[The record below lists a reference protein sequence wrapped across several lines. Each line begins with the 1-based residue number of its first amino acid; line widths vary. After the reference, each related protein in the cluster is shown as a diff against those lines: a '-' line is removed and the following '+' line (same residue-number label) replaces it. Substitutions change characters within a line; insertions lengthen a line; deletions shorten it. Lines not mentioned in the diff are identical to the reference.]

1 MSVFSAI
8 APVVIIAA
16 LGYACRRFNWLAAS
30 ETDVLERI
38 AFNFLIPCL
47 LFLGTATADFPAD
60 MDWHFLFAFYLVV
73 LVVYMLGMAVGAS
86 VFHFKRR
93 ENSVFGMGC
102 AYSNV
107 TVLGVPITLELLGD
121 KALVPMFVIISVHNL
136 LIYSFGTILAESGNQ
151 DGRTLAAHLWRVAKD
166 VFLNPIS
173 SSLVVGA
180 LFNLAGFSLFGPLEA
195 ALELLGRAAVPG
207 AIFALGA
214 ALTRYRVRGALG
226 TATVMVI
233 LKLVVMPALMWL
245 MMGVVFDVREDW
257 LQTAVIL
264 ACMPAG
270 ISVYVFSR
278 RYQCGETAAAAA
290 VVLSSLAASLS
301 IGCFSWLLGIR

>member
-8 APVVIIAA
+8 FPVVIIAG
-16 LGYACRRFNWLAAS
+16 LGYSCRRFNWLAAN
-30 ETDVLERI
+30 ETDVLERLS
-38 AFNFLIPCL
+38 FNFLIPCL

-73 LVVYMLGMAVGAS
+73 LLVYLLGMSIGAS
-86 VFHFKRR
+86 VFHFRRR
-93 ENSVFGMGC
+93 ENSVFGMGG

-121 KALVPMFVIISVHNL
+121 VALVPMFVIISIHNL
-136 LIYSFGTILAESGNQ
+136 LIYTFGTIVAESGNH
-151 DGRTLAAHLWRVAKD
+151 DGRTLLAHLRRVVTD
-166 VFLNPIS
+166 MVLNPIS
-173 SSLVVGA
+173 GSLLAGA
-180 LFNLAGFSLFGPLEA
+180 IFNLLGFSLFGPLEA
-195 ALELLGRAAVPG
+195 ALELLSRAAVPG

-214 ALTRYRVRGALG
+214 ALTRYHVRGELG
-226 TATVMVI
+226 SATMMVI

-245 MMGVVFDVREDW
+245 MMKFVFDVREDW
-257 LQTAVIL
+257 MRTAVIL

-278 RYQCGETAAAAA
+278 RYQAGETAAAAA
-290 VVLSSLAASLS
+290 IVLSSLAAIIS
-301 IGCFSWLLGIR
+301 ISCFSWLLGI

>member
-1 MSVFSAI
+1 MFVFSAI
-8 APVVIIAA
+8 FPVVIIAA
-16 LGYACRRFNWLAAS
+16 LGYVCRRCNWLAVND
-30 ETDVLERI
+30 TDVLERV

-60 MDWHFLFAFYLVV
+60 MDWHFLLAFYLVV
-73 LVVYMLGMAVGAS
+73 LLVYLLGMGIGAT
-86 VFHFKRR
+86 VFRFKGR
-93 ENSVFGMGC
+93 ENSVFGMGG

-121 KALVPMFVIISVHNL
+121 TALVPMFIIISIHNL
-136 LIYSFGTILAESGNQ
+136 LIYSFGTILAESRNH
-151 DGRTLAAHLWRVAKD
+151 DGRTLLAHLRRVVTD

-173 SSLVVGA
+173 GSLLAGA
-180 LFNLAGFSLFGPLEA
+180 LFNLLGFSLFRPLEA
-195 ALELLGRAAVPG
+195 ALELLSRAAVPG

-214 ALTRYRVRGALG
+214 ALTRYRVRGELSA
-226 TATVMVI
+226 ATVMVV

-245 MMGVVFDVREDW
+245 MMSMVFNIREDW
-257 LQTAVIL
+257 MKTAVIL

-290 VVLSSLAASLS
+290 IALSSLTAGIS
-301 IGCFSWLLGIR
+301 ISYFCWVLGI

>member
-1 MSVFSAI
+1 MPVFSAI
-8 APVVIIAA
+8 LPVVLIAA
-16 LGYACRRFNWLAAS
+16 LGYVCRRFNWLAAG
-30 ETDVLERI
+30 ETDVLERLS
-38 AFNFLIPCL
+38 FNFLIPCL

-73 LVVYMLGMAVGAS
+73 LLVYLLGMGIGSS

-93 ENSVFGMGC
+93 ENAVFGMGG

-121 KALVPMFVIISVHNL
+121 VALVPMFVIISVHNL
-136 LIYSFGTILAESGNQ
+136 LIYTFGTILAESGNH
-151 DGRTLAAHLWRVAKD
+151 DGRTLFAHLRRIVAD
-166 VFLNPIS
+166 MFLNPIS
-173 SSLVVGA
+173 GSLLAGA
-180 LFNLAGFSLFGPLEA
+180 IFNLLGFSLLKPLED
-195 ALELLGRAAVPG
+195 ALEMLSRAAVPG

-214 ALTRYRVRGALG
+214 ALTRYHVRGELG
-226 TATVMVI
+226 AATVIVI

-245 MMGVVFDVREDW
+245 MMDFVFNVREDW
-257 LQTAVIL
+257 MRTAVIL

-290 VVLSSLAASLS
+290 IVLSSLAAS
-301 IGCFSWLLGIR
+301 IAVACFSWLLGI